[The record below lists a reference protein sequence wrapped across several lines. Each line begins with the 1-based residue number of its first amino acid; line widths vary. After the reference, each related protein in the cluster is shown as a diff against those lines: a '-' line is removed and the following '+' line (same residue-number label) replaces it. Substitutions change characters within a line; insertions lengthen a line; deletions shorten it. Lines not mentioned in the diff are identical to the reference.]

1 MQKNNNLIQSLRSF
15 ILIPILATS
24 FSSSIVNPVASP
36 LAVNQVKQ
44 YIVPVNPEAHK
55 QAQMEEQAKKIDAY
69 FRDRGMPLA
78 GHGMKLVIEADKNG
92 LDWTVVAAIAV
103 RESTGGKFACRNPKA
118 PNNAFGY
125 GSCKFGFESVDVA
138 IEKVARTL
146 AGNSQATA
154 HHYDGDLRENLD
166 TYNGH
171 AVASY
176 ADDVFGIMEKMKS
189 YEV

>member
-1 MQKNNNLIQSLRSF
+1 MQKNNNLIQTLRSF
-15 ILIPILATS
+15 ILLPILATS
-24 FSSSIVNPVASP
+24 FSTSIVNPVASP
-36 LAVNQVKQ
+36 LAVNQIQQ
-44 YIVPVNPEAHK
+44 YIVPVDPEAHK

-78 GHGMKLVIEADKNG
+78 GHGMKLVTEAEKNG
-92 LDWTVVAAIAV
+92 LDWTVIAAIGV
-103 RESTGGKFACRNPKA
+103 RESTGGKFACKNPKA

-125 GSCKFGFESVDVA
+125 GSCTFGFESVDQG

-146 AGNSQATA
+146 AGNSPATA

-176 ADDVFGIMEKMKS
+176 ADDVFGIMDMMKN
-189 YEV
+189 YDA